1 MKGAE
6 KASVSFII
14 VQQSDSKRRKG
25 DRRLGSPNLRPRYN
39 KNWFAVLFLCLL
51 STLHSVFVVIMDID
65 IVIPKTGDQSDP
77 DIQMLCFR
85 IEVELCR
92 SIGRLRIS
100 AEPLHGVQSP
110 KSRQLKQSVLEFVD
124 FRYQFRRRL
133 LSTLIVPSRPP
144 FVSVIIRARIG

>member
-85 IEVELCR
+85 I
-92 SIGRLRIS
+92 
-100 AEPLHGVQSP
+100 
-110 KSRQLKQSVLEFVD
+110 
-124 FRYQFRRRL
+124 
-133 LSTLIVPSRPP
+133 
-144 FVSVIIRARIG
+144 

>member
-1 MKGAE
+1 M
-6 KASVSFII
+6 
-14 VQQSDSKRRKG
+14 
-25 DRRLGSPNLRPRYN
+25 GSPNLRPRYN

-92 SIGRLRIS
+92 SIGRLRT
-100 AEPLHGVQSP
+100 PLQRCNLWSS
-110 KSRQLKQSVLEFVD
+110 SRCGLFPVWGASLV
-124 FRYQFRRRL
+124 
-133 LSTLIVPSRPP
+133 
-144 FVSVIIRARIG
+144 